1 MHAIGLD
8 RGGCNGTRPMLG
20 CLRRGST
27 FAARARATH
36 ISAHGF
42 NRGRSGDWVID
53 DANPF
58 VSAYAIQNAGSA
70 FRYPCERFLRDSL
83 GGAAPYSLWT
93 DAQLYGDCR
102 SDRRAARTARGAN
115 ACAKNP
121 LALITPCHRVI
132 QKNGRLGGYRWG
144 VARKAALLAL
154 ENRGNTHARAQN
166 LFTILLR
173 TRDTGSGGARNPHI
187 YQICSA
193 SCAPSFPV

>member
-8 RGGCNGTRPMLG
+8 RGGCNGTMPMLG

-42 NRGRSGDWVID
+42 NRGRSGDGVID

-83 GGAAPYSLWT
+83 GALRRIPFGQTRSYTEIAAAIGAP
-93 DAQLYGDCR
+93 
-102 SDRRAARTARGAN
+102 RAVRAVAN

-154 ENRGNTHARAQN
+154 ENRGNTH
-166 LFTILLR
+166 
-173 TRDTGSGGARNPHI
+173 
-187 YQICSA
+187 
-193 SCAPSFPV
+193 